1 MTFSTDARAN
11 ALAAVVATAVA
22 IAVLPDYFLYAMALW
37 IVREIYFRPTVV
49 ERTCSEERAKEGL
62 KREEERGK
70 KKGKREEREREER
83 GKRKEGARDWR
94 VRGRRD

>member
-49 ERTCSEERAKEGL
+49 ERTC
-62 KREEERGK
+62 
-70 KKGKREEREREER
+70 
-83 GKRKEGARDWR
+83 
-94 VRGRRD
+94 